1 MIIITEY
8 NNIGGTGLIIPI
20 DDDFTFDAID
30 DEDVIAAFTLF
41 LEITLHS
48 NIVLRIDEFIN
59 DTNGFAIIN
68 IFIVFID

>member
-1 MIIITEY
+1 MIIINEY

-30 DEDVIAAFTLF
+30 DEDVIAALF
-41 LEITLHS
+41 LEITLHT
-48 NIVLRIDEFIN
+48 NILLRIDEFIN

>member
-41 LEITLHS
+41 LEITLHN